1 MVVRS
6 IGIMINFIVCED
18 NDIILNKNIDIINK
32 VMFNNNISY
41 KIYKFSSYN
50 SELKKLIK
58 EHIENK
64 IYILDIELDNK
75 SGIDIA
81 REIRN
86 NDLNSFIIISTV
98 HSEYLPYTIKSK
110 LLIFD
115 FVSKFDDYENSLS
128 TVIKNILSI
137 YDESKILT
145 ITINGSIK
153 KIKLNDILKIE
164 YNNSLN
170 QTSIKTKSKTYYT
183 KKTLKVIEKNL
194 DDRFIK
200 TKDGKI
206 INNNYIIDKKSINK
220 KGVI

>member
-1 MVVRS
+1 
-6 IGIMINFIVCED
+6 MINFIVCED

-32 VMFNNNISY
+32 IMFNNNISY

>member
-32 VMFNNNISY
+32 IMFNNNISY